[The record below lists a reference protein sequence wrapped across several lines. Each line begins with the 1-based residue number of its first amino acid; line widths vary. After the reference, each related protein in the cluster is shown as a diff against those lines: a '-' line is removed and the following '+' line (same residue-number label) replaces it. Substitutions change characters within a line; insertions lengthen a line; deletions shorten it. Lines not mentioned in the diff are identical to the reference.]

1 MVSFQGDGCHFPL
14 SFHLVN
20 NKGYHGEVKAP
31 GGRVEVKG
39 HFNSFLELNMELE
52 LIEVD
57 CDGVRFRTFH
67 HFLNPQN
74 PIEKTGDFITT
85 GSN

>member
-1 MVSFQGDGCHFPL
+1 VSFQGDGCDFPL

-20 NKGYHGEVKAP
+20 DKGYHGEVKAP

-39 HFNSFLELNMELE
+39 QFNSIFESNMELE

-57 CDGVRFRTFH
+57 CDGVKFRTFR
-67 HFLNPQN
+67 HFLIP
-74 PIEKTGDFITT
+74 
-85 GSN
+85 